1 MRVKMKRHSR
11 TRRKKETLM
20 ELSAAITA
28 RDWICFI
35 QHKAPD
41 ALCQPGRLFWI
52 ITDRAGD
59 RRLQTPLL
67 WGQWPLWGF
76 TWDSGDGLGRF
87 GVFEWPELS
96 QTSGAAGRMKG
107 GML

>member
-1 MRVKMKRHSR
+1 
-11 TRRKKETLM
+11 M

-28 RDWICFI
+28 WDWICFI

-41 ALCQPGRLFWI
+41 ALYQPGRLFWI

-67 WGQWPLWGF
+67 WVSGLYGVSPGILGMVWGDLGCLSGQGCPKHQ
-76 TWDSGDGLGRF
+76 
-87 GVFEWPELS
+87 E
-96 QTSGAAGRMKG
+96 QQAG
-107 GML
+107 